1 MPVQV
6 RPSAPASARFASF
19 GSASCCGYQS
29 RLWCDALFFAILRP
43 WPTDPANPA
52 KRLWRM
58 LLPGTPFPAC
68 GVPHEPSDPAG
79 DGVGPDAKDDNA
91 ERNGERGAV
100 VR

>member
-1 MPVQV
+1 MHCSSPYCAPMLGTMAD
-6 RPSAPASARFASF
+6 RPCKP
-19 GSASCCGYQS
+19 GED
-29 RLWCDALFFAILRP
+29 L
-43 WPTDPANPA
+43 